1 MDAAEVP
8 QLIES
13 YRWPN
18 GRKREQ
24 LQLLLIKILN
34 VMEDFRTVVHWPRAT
49 GADKAQALANLLNSA
64 HQVFNEHGPL
74 FARPTADAVQRRM
87 MNVALGLM

>member
-34 VMEDFRTVVHWPRAT
+34 VMGDFRTVVHSPRAT

-87 MNVALGLM
+87 MNVALSLM